1 MNERVTTS
9 SVADRLDAWSAST
22 TWTVL
27 AAAGLAL
34 ITADRAFPTVGMGP
48 LFIPLIALTGWRLGL
63 RASCFVTVVAC
74 LLNIF
79 PHHVHELGL
88 APNVAVAR
96 GIIRLSAYVF
106 TVAVIHALRRAYDRE
121 RVRATHDA
129 LTAALNRAAFERE
142 LETRLNAHE
151 AGDRAVAMAMIDVDD
166 FKRIN
171 DAHGHSAGDHVLREL
186 TAAATS
192 ALDGRGWL
200 YRIGGDEFAAV
211 MPVAS
216 IAAGR
221 LAIEHLHQNLSAIL
235 AQSLYPV
242 TVSMGALIFQ
252 PDPSLDR
259 ATLMHEADIHMY
271 AGKAAGKGQVRVATL
286 RPTGIA
292 ASHQI
297 PTDAVPLP
305 TA

>member
-1 MNERVTTS
+1 MNERITTS
-9 SVADRLDAWSAST
+9 SLADRLDAWSAWT

-27 AAAGLAL
+27 AVAGLAL

-63 RASCFVTVVAC
+63 RASCFVTVLAC

-88 APNVAVAR
+88 DPNVAIAR

-142 LETRLNAHE
+142 LETQLVAHG
-151 AGDRAVAMAMIDVDD
+151 AGDRAVALGMIDVDD

-171 DAHGHSAGDHVLREL
+171 DTHGHSAGDHVLREL
-186 TAAATS
+186 TTAATS
-192 ALDGRGWL
+192 ALDGRGRL
-200 YRIGGDEFAAV
+200 FRTGGDEFAV
-211 MPVAS
+211 LMPVAS
-216 IAAGR
+216 VAAGR
-221 LAIEHLHQNLSAIL
+221 PAIERLHQNLSAIL

-242 TVSMGALIFQ
+242 TVSMGALIFR

-259 ATLMHEADIHMY
+259 ATLMHEADGYMY
-271 AGKAAGKGQVRVATL
+271 AGKAAGKGQVRIATL
-286 RPTGIA
+286 HPTGISA
-292 ASHQI
+292 IH
-297 PTDAVPLP
+297 PMTMDAVPLP

>member
-9 SVADRLDAWSAST
+9 SFADRLDAWSAWT

-34 ITADRAFPTVGMGP
+34 ITADRAFPSVGMGP
-48 LFIPLIALTGWRLGL
+48 LFIPLIALTGWQLGL
-63 RASCFVTVVAC
+63 RASCFVTVVAY

-88 APNVAVAR
+88 DPNVAVAR

-121 RVRATHDA
+121 RVRATHDG
-129 LTAALNRAAFERE
+129 LTGALNRSAFERE

-151 AGDRAVAMAMIDVDD
+151 AGDRAVALVIIDVDD

-171 DAHGHSAGDHVLREL
+171 DTRGHSAGDHVLREL
-186 TAAATS
+186 TTAATS
-192 ALDGRGWL
+192 ILDGRGLL
-200 YRIGGDEFAAV
+200 YRTGGDEFAV
-211 MPVAS
+211 LMPVAS

-221 LAIEHLHQNLSAIL
+221 PAIERLHQNLSAIL
-235 AQSLYPV
+235 GQSLYPV

-252 PDPSLDR
+252 PDPSLGR
-259 ATLMHEADIHMY
+259 ATLMHETDGYMY
-271 AGKAAGKGQVRVATL
+271 EGKASGKGQVRIETL
-286 RPTGIA
+286 RPAGISA
-292 ASHQI
+292 IHPI
-297 PTDAVPLP
+297 LTDAMPLP